1 MVTNQQVTYIQP
13 GRPAFTGPQGGMVII
28 QPTGGV
34 TTTTPAYPAVAQPQ
48 VYVQQQVHVSSIL
61 KKRLWSQIRM
71 NALVMKFYCL
81 SCGIVTFKFAVL
93 KLIKLKLSK
102 MYIEW
107 ERWSVGWVE
116 KKKDFFGLVTSVG
129 QRKNSVCFVL
139 FFFNLILFCN
149 CVFLWFVC

>member
-34 TTTTPAYPAVAQPQ
+34 TTTTPAYPAVAHPQ

-71 NALVMKFYCL
+71 NALLMKFYCL
-81 SCGIVTFKFAVL
+81 SCGIVTFKFAVS

-102 MYIEW
+102 M
-107 ERWSVGWVE
+107 
-116 KKKDFFGLVTSVG
+116 
-129 QRKNSVCFVL
+129 
-139 FFFNLILFCN
+139 
-149 CVFLWFVC
+149 

>member
-13 GRPAFTGPQGGMVII
+13 GWPAFTGPQGGMVII

-48 VYVQQQVHVSSIL
+48 VYVQQQVHVSYIL

-71 NALVMKFYCL
+71 NAVIMKFYCL
-81 SCGIVTFKFAVL
+81 SCGRVTFKFAVL

-102 MYIEW
+102 MYI
-107 ERWSVGWVE
+107 
-116 KKKDFFGLVTSVG
+116 K
-129 QRKNSVCFVL
+129 
-139 FFFNLILFCN
+139 
-149 CVFLWFVC
+149 